1 MNNYQ
6 RKLNILHNY
15 NNLLLHIDNLACDY
29 GELFTKATRT
39 ASQIHDDVGPAN
51 HDNSSKAEAFAI
63 LLERKKAELDK
74 AVAKRQRID
83 KALNRLKPRHKY
95 LVRMVAIEHQSIY
108 RTANELKYNYNYAI
122 GLFHKCIEELRI

>member
-1 MNNYQ
+1 MNDYQ

-63 LLERKKAELDK
+63 LLERKKSELDK

-83 KALNRLKPRHKY
+83 KALKKLGVRNEYFIRKVGIDKWPIRKASKQLKLEYKY
-95 LVRMVAIEHQSIY
+95 SI
-108 RTANELKYNYNYAI
+108 K
-122 GLFHKCIEELRI
+122 LFHRLVEGLEI

>member
-1 MNNYQ
+1 MNDYQ

-15 NNLLLHIDNLACDY
+15 NNLLLHIDNLVCDY

-51 HDNSSKAEAFAI
+51 HDNSSKAETFAI

-83 KALNRLKPRHKY
+83 KALENLGVRNKY
-95 LVRMVAIEHQSIY
+95 FVQQVAIERVSIR
-108 RTANELKYNYNYAI
+108 RTSDDLKLDYKYSI
-122 GLFHKCIEELRI
+122 KLFKKLIERLEI